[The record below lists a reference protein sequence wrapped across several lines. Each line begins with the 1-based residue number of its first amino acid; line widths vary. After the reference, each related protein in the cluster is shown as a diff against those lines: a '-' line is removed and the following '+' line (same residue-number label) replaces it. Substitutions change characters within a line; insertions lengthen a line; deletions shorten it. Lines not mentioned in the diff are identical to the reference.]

1 MCNRAFLLFG
11 KLQQRNLHVNCHVNR
26 TTFRSGLRFRT
37 GLSSLRVSCKRA
49 LSIDGGVFE
58 VKATAG
64 DTHLKGEDFDNGMVN
79 HFVQV
84 ILITLLSQQELR
96 RKFSFDSIDS
106 IFFRTKFVLQVS

>member
-1 MCNRAFLLFG
+1 MQQSLVIVWEVAAAKSPC
-11 KLQQRNLHVNCHVNR
+11 KLPCKQNDIS
-26 TTFRSGLRFRT
+26 SGLRFQT

-79 HFVQV
+79 HFVLV